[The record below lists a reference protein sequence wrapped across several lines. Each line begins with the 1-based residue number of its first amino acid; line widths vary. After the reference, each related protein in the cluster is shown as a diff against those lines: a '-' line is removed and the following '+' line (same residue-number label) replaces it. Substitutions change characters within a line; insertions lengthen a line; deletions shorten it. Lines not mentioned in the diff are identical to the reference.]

1 MTLHAGRYESLRA
14 IASGGMATV
23 YLGRALGAGG
33 FERLVALKMM
43 HPHIAAEPEFVAM
56 FLDEAR
62 LAARVRH
69 PNVVATF
76 DLVEDPLCLVMEYIE
91 GPSLHLLLRTCAR
104 AKRPVPLGIALRIFL
119 DVLAGLH
126 AAHELTGSDGEPLH
140 LVHRDVSPQNVL
152 VGVDGVARITDFGVA
167 RAETRLMSTRGN
179 ALKGKLAYMAP
190 EQIRAQQVDRRSD
203 VYSAGVVLWE
213 MLTEER
219 LFKAD
224 NDGALIAQ
232 ILQGPPT
239 GPRGVMPS
247 VPAAIDL
254 ICLRALS
261 ADPNGRFPTAAAF
274 AEALEEAAAQT
285 PGLAVSSPRAV
296 EALIKEVGLRGAPDG
311 LGGPISARGGPASG
325 SGPRSARSP
334 LSQRAPRSEP
344 LPVSQRAPWSEP
356 LPFSQ
361 RAPRSEPLP
370 FSQRAPRSEPLPFSQ
385 RAPRSDTA
393 VGAAADLSGAD
404 ASASALGA
412 VVSEAVARRRQHIVR
427 RGVIA
432 SLFAGALTAGVAVFF
447 VASERTPAALEAAE
461 SVAAPTLPSLL
472 PAPVADD
479 APTPAAA
486 PAQPDGAVAQPGGAA
501 AQPDAAVAQPDAAVA
516 QPGGAAAQ
524 PDAAVAQ
531 PDEAVAQ
538 PGAPTQAP
546 ALVHAAQGS
555 ARDGAAQ
562 KLGATGTARAPLPS
576 KVVQGAVPVRAAQGP
591 APTASRAAAP
601 RPVQRATPP
610 PSQPRTGRPNT
621 RTTSGSKVPAPK
633 PTVRSSA
640 APRAT
645 TKAPEPK
652 RTAPPRATSRTPY
665 KPSGL

>member
-23 YLGRALGAGG
+23 YLGRAVGAGG

-76 DLVEDPLCLVMEYIE
+76 DLVEDPLFLVMEYIE

-152 VGVDGVARITDFGVA
+152 VGIDGVARITDFGVA
-167 RAETRLMSTRGN
+167 RAETRLMSTQGN

-224 NDGALIAQ
+224 NDGALIAH

-239 GPRGVMPS
+239 GPRGVVPS
-247 VPAAIDL
+247 VPAAIDR

-261 ADPNGRFPTAAAF
+261 TDPDDRFPTAAAF

-296 EALIKEVGLRGAPDG
+296 EALIKEVGLRGSPDG
-311 LGGPISARGGPASG
+311 LGPPSVRNGPASG
-325 SGPRSARSP
+325 SGPRSVRSP
-334 LSQRAPRSEP
+334 LSQRSPRSEP
-344 LPVSQRAPWSEP
+344 LPLSQRSPGSEP
-356 LPFSQ
+356 LPLSQ
-361 RAPRSEPLP
+361 RSPGSEPLPLGPRAPRS
-370 FSQRAPRSEPLPFSQ
+370 QQ
-385 RAPRSDTA
+385 G
-393 VGAAADLSGAD
+393 VDLSGTD
-404 ASASALGA
+404 SAQGLGA
-412 VVSEAVARRRQHIVR
+412 VVSEAVSRRQHIVR
-427 RGVIA
+427 RSVIA
-432 SLFAGALTAGVAVFF
+432 SLCAVALATGVGVFF
-447 VASERTPAALEAAE
+447 AVGEREPAAQEVAE
-461 SVAAPTLPSLL
+461 SVAVSPSSPLL
-472 PAPVADD
+472 PAAVADS
-479 APTPAAA
+479 APAQVAAVEHPGAPAQGPAVDGPAPDPAPGGSAQGIGSAGAVGAPLPAGAAHAPLPARAA
-486 PAQPDGAVAQPGGAA
+486 PAP
-501 AQPDAAVAQPDAAVA
+501 
-516 QPGGAAAQ
+516 
-524 PDAAVAQ
+524 
-531 PDEAVAQ
+531 
-538 PGAPTQAP
+538 
-546 ALVHAAQGS
+546 
-555 ARDGAAQ
+555 
-562 KLGATGTARAPLPS
+562 
-576 KVVQGAVPVRAAQGP
+576 VPVRAAQGVYPARAAHAP
-591 APTASRAAAP
+591 APTANRASGAVP
-601 RPVQRATPP
+601 RPGQRATPP
-610 PSQPRTGRPNT
+610 AAKPKPSRSDPRTA
-621 RTTSGSKVPAPK
+621 SGSASSTAK
-633 PTVRSSA
+633 PPPRSSA
-640 APRAT
+640 ARGAT
-645 TKAPEPK
+645 PKAPDPK
-652 RTAPPRATSRTPY
+652 RSAPRTTSRTPF
-665 KPSGL
+665 KPTGL

>member
-23 YLGRALGAGG
+23 YLGRAVGAGG

-76 DLVEDPLCLVMEYIE
+76 DLVEDPLFLVMEYIE

-152 VGVDGVARITDFGVA
+152 VGIDGVARITDFGVA
-167 RAETRLMSTRGN
+167 RAETRLMSTQGN

-224 NDGALIAQ
+224 NDGALIAH

-239 GPRGVMPS
+239 GPRGVVPS
-247 VPAAIDL
+247 VPAAIDR

-261 ADPNGRFPTAAAF
+261 TDPDDRFPTAAAF

-296 EALIKEVGLRGAPDG
+296 EALIKEVGLRGSPDG
-311 LGGPISARGGPASG
+311 LGPPSARNGPASG
-325 SGPRSARSP
+325 SGPRSVRSPLSQRSPRSEPLP

-344 LPVSQRAPWSEP
+344 LPLSQRSPGSEP
-356 LPFSQ
+356 LPLSH
-361 RAPRSEPLP
+361 RAPRS
-370 FSQRAPRSEPLPFSQ
+370 QQ
-385 RAPRSDTA
+385 G
-393 VGAAADLSGAD
+393 VGAAADLSGTD
-404 ASASALGA
+404 SAQGLGA
-412 VVSEAVARRRQHIVR
+412 VVSEAVFRRQHIVR
-427 RGVIA
+427 RSVIA
-432 SLFAGALTAGVAVFF
+432 SLCAVALAIGVGVFF
-447 VASERTPAALEAAE
+447 AVGEREPAAQEVAE
-461 SVAAPTLPSLL
+461 SVAASPSSPLL
-472 PAPVADD
+472 PAAVADSAPAQVAAVAHPGAPAQGPALD
-479 APTPAAA
+479 APAQAPAPGGSAQGVGPAGAA
-486 PAQPDGAVAQPGGAA
+486 PAPHLA
-501 AQPDAAVAQPDAAVA
+501 
-516 QPGGAAAQ
+516 
-524 PDAAVAQ
+524 
-531 PDEAVAQ
+531 
-538 PGAPTQAP
+538 
-546 ALVHAAQGS
+546 
-555 ARDGAAQ
+555 GAAQ
-562 KLGATGTARAPLPS
+562 APLP
-576 KVVQGAVPVRAAQGP
+576 ARAAPAPVPVRAAQGVYPARAAHAP
-591 APTASRAAAP
+591 APTANRAAP
-601 RPVQRATPP
+601 RPGQRATPP
-610 PSQPRTGRPNT
+610 AATPKPSRSAPRPASGSASSTAKPPPRPAAARGATPKAPDPKRSAPRT
-621 RTTSGSKVPAPK
+621 
-633 PTVRSSA
+633 
-640 APRAT
+640 
-645 TKAPEPK
+645 
-652 RTAPPRATSRTPY
+652 TSRTPF
-665 KPSGL
+665 KPAGL

>member
-23 YLGRALGAGG
+23 YLGRAVGAGG

-76 DLVEDPLCLVMEYIE
+76 DLVEDPLFLVMEYIE

-152 VGVDGVARITDFGVA
+152 VGIDGVARITDFGVA
-167 RAETRLMSTRGN
+167 RAETRLMSTQGN

-224 NDGALIAQ
+224 NDGALIAH

-239 GPRGVMPS
+239 GPRGVVPS
-247 VPAAIDL
+247 VPAAIDR

-261 ADPNGRFPTAAAF
+261 TDPDDRFPTAAAF
-274 AEALEEAAAQT
+274 AEALEEAAAHA

-296 EALIKEVGLRGAPDG
+296 EALIKEVGLRGSPDG
-311 LGGPISARGGPASG
+311 LGPPSARNGPASG
-325 SGPRSARSP
+325 SGPRSVRSP
-334 LSQRAPRSEP
+334 LSQRSPKSEP
-344 LPVSQRAPWSEP
+344 LPLSQRSPGSEP
-356 LPFSQ
+356 LPLSH
-361 RAPRSEPLP
+361 RAPRS
-370 FSQRAPRSEPLPFSQ
+370 QQ
-385 RAPRSDTA
+385 GG
-393 VGAAADLSGAD
+393 GAAADLLGTD
-404 ASASALGA
+404 SAQGLGA
-412 VVSEAVARRRQHIVR
+412 VVSEAVFRRQHIVR
-427 RGVIA
+427 RSVIA
-432 SLFAGALTAGVAVFF
+432 SLCAVALAIGVGVFF
-447 VASERTPAALEAAE
+447 AVGEREPVAQEVTESAAA
-461 SVAAPTLPSLL
+461 SPSSPLL
-472 PAPVADD
+472 PAAVADSAPAQVD
-479 APTPAAA
+479 ALAHSSAPAHGPALDVPAQGPAPGGSAQDLAPAGSAHAPLPARAA
-486 PAQPDGAVAQPGGAA
+486 PAP
-501 AQPDAAVAQPDAAVA
+501 
-516 QPGGAAAQ
+516 
-524 PDAAVAQ
+524 
-531 PDEAVAQ
+531 
-538 PGAPTQAP
+538 
-546 ALVHAAQGS
+546 
-555 ARDGAAQ
+555 
-562 KLGATGTARAPLPS
+562 
-576 KVVQGAVPVRAAQGP
+576 VPVRAAQGVVPARAAHAP
-591 APTASRAAAP
+591 APTANRAAP
-601 RPVQRATPP
+601 RPGQRATPP
-610 PSQPRTGRPNT
+610 AAKPKASRSDPRTASASAAPT
-621 RTTSGSKVPAPK
+621 AKPAL
-633 PTVRSSA
+633 RSSA
-640 APRAT
+640 ARGAT
-645 TKAPEPK
+645 PKAPDPK
-652 RTAPPRATSRTPY
+652 RSAPRTTF
-665 KPSGL
+665 KPTGL

>member
-23 YLGRALGAGG
+23 YLGRAVGAGG

-76 DLVEDPLCLVMEYIE
+76 DLVEDPLFLVMEYIE

-104 AKRPVPLGIALRIFL
+104 AKRPLPLGIALRIFL

-126 AAHELTGSDGEPLH
+126 AAHELTGSEGEPLH

-152 VGVDGVARITDFGVA
+152 VGIDGVSRITDFGVA

-190 EQIRAQQVDRRSD
+190 EQIRAQQIDRRSD

-239 GPRGVMPS
+239 GPRGVVPS

-254 ICLRALS
+254 ICLRALNT
-261 ADPNGRFPTAAAF
+261 DPNDRFPTAAAF

-296 EALIKEVGLRGAPDG
+296 EALIKEVGLRGSPEG
-311 LGGPISARGGPASG
+311 LGGPISARSGPASG
-325 SGPRSARSP
+325 TGPRSARSPLSQRSPRSEPLP

-344 LPVSQRAPWSEP
+344 LPLSQRAPGSEQG
-356 LPFSQ
+356 L
-361 RAPRSEPLP
+361 
-370 FSQRAPRSEPLPFSQ
+370 
-385 RAPRSDTA
+385 
-393 VGAAADLSGAD
+393 GAAPDISGAD

-412 VVSEAVARRRQHIVR
+412 VVSEAVARRQHIVR
-427 RGVIA
+427 RSVIA
-432 SLFAGALTAGVAVFF
+432 SLCAVALAVGVVVFF
-447 VASERTPAALEAAE
+447 VAGERAPAALEAE
-461 SVAAPTLPSLL
+461 SVAAPSILSAL
-472 PAPVADD
+472 PADEPDGA
-479 APTPAAA
+479 TGEAAA
-486 PAQPDGAVAQPGGAA
+486 PVQPGGPAQDPALVNA
-501 AQPDAAVAQPDAAVA
+501 AQGPALVNANAAQGPAL
-516 QPGGAAAQ
+516 GGAAQ
-524 PDAAVAQ
+524 D
-531 PDEAVAQ
+531 
-538 PGAPTQAP
+538 PGPAP
-546 ALVHAAQGS
+546 
-555 ARDGAAQ
+555 
-562 KLGATGTARAPLPS
+562 RAPLPG
-576 KVVQGAVPVRAAQGP
+576 KAAQGPTPGRAVQGP
-591 APTASRAAAP
+591 APTAQRAASAAP
-601 RPVQRATPP
+601 RPAQRATPP
-610 PSQPRTGRPNT
+610 AAKSKAGRSDMRTA
-621 RTTSGSKVPAPK
+621 SGSTAPTTKPA
-633 PTVRSSA
+633 VRA
-640 APRAT
+640 AARGTT

-652 RTAPPRATSRTPY
+652 RTAPRTTSRTPY
-665 KPSGL
+665 KPTGL

>member
-261 ADPNGRFPTAAAF
+261 TDPNSRFPSAAAF
-274 AEALEEAAAQT
+274 AEALEDAAAQT

-296 EALIKEVGLRGAPDG
+296 EALIKEVGLRGSPDG

-325 SGPRSARSP
+325 SGPMSARSP

-344 LPVSQRAPWSEP
+344 LPVSQRAPRSEP
-356 LPFSQ
+356 LPVSQ

-370 FSQRAPRSEPLPFSQ
+370 VGQRAPRSEP
-385 RAPRSDTA
+385 AA
-393 VGAAADLSGAD
+393 AAAADLSGAD

-432 SLFAGALTAGVAVFF
+432 TLCAGALAAGVAVFF
-447 VASERTPAALEAAE
+447 VASERAPAALQAAE
-461 SVAAPTLPSLL
+461 SVAAPALPSLL
-472 PAPVADD
+472 PAPAADG
-479 APTPAAA
+479 APALAAA
-486 PAQPDGAVAQPGGAA
+486 PAADGAPALAAQPGG
-501 AQPDAAVAQPDAAVA
+501 
-516 QPGGAAAQ
+516 G
-524 PDAAVAQ
+524 
-531 PDEAVAQ
+531 VAQ
-538 PGAPTQAP
+538 PGAPAQTP

-555 ARDGAAQ
+555 ALDGAPQ
-562 KLGATGTARAPLPS
+562 NLGPAGAARAPLPGRA
-576 KVVQGAVPVRAAQGP
+576 VQGALPVRAAQGP
-591 APTASRAAAP
+591 APTANRAATTAP
-601 RPVQRATPP
+601 RPAKRATPP
-610 PSQPRTGRPNT
+610 ATQPRTTGRSDV
-621 RTTSGSKVPAPK
+621 RTASGSKVPAPK

-652 RTAPPRATSRTPY
+652 RTAPRTTSRTPY

>member
-23 YLGRALGAGG
+23 YLGRAVGAGG

-76 DLVEDPLCLVMEYIE
+76 DLVEDPLFLVMEYIE

-104 AKRPVPLGIALRIFL
+104 AKRPLPLGIALRIFL

-126 AAHELTGSDGEPLH
+126 AAHELTGSEGEPLH

-152 VGVDGVARITDFGVA
+152 VGIDGVSRITDFGVA

-190 EQIRAQQVDRRSD
+190 EQIRAQQIDRRSD

-239 GPRGVMPS
+239 GPRGVVPS

-254 ICLRALS
+254 ICLRALNT
-261 ADPNGRFPTAAAF
+261 DPNDRFPTAAAF

-296 EALIKEVGLRGAPDG
+296 EALIKEVGLRGSPEG
-311 LGGPISARGGPASG
+311 LGGPTSARSGPASG
-325 SGPRSARSP
+325 SGPMSARSPLSQRSPRSEPLP

-344 LPVSQRAPWSEP
+344 LP
-356 LPFSQ
+356 LSQ
-361 RAPRSEPLP
+361 RAPRSEQGL
-370 FSQRAPRSEPLPFSQ
+370 
-385 RAPRSDTA
+385 
-393 VGAAADLSGAD
+393 GAAPDISGAD

-412 VVSEAVARRRQHIVR
+412 VVSEAVARRQHIVR
-427 RGVIA
+427 RSVIA
-432 SLFAGALTAGVAVFF
+432 TLCAVALAVGVVVFF
-447 VASERTPAALEAAE
+447 VAGERAPAGLQAE
-461 SVAAPTLPSLL
+461 SVAAPSILSAL
-472 PAPVADD
+472 PAAEADS
-479 APTPAAA
+479 ATGEAAA
-486 PAQPDGAVAQPGGAA
+486 PAQPGGPAQGPALVNAGAA
-501 AQPDAAVAQPDAAVA
+501 
-516 QPGGAAAQ
+516 
-524 PDAAVAQ
+524 
-531 PDEAVAQ
+531 
-538 PGAPTQAP
+538 QAP
-546 ALVHAAQGS
+546 ALVNAAQG
-555 ARDGAAQ
+555 AALVNANAAQGPALGGAAPDP
-562 KLGATGTARAPLPS
+562 GPAPRLPG
-576 KVVQGAVPVRAAQGP
+576 KAVQGP
-591 APTASRAAAP
+591 APTAHRAASAAP
-601 RPVQRATPP
+601 RPAQRATPP
-610 PSQPRTGRPNT
+610 TAKPKAGRPDM
-621 RTTSGSKVPAPK
+621 RTASGSTAPTTKPAA
-633 PTVRSSA
+633 RA
-640 APRAT
+640 AARGAT

-652 RTAPPRATSRTPY
+652 RTAPRTTSRTPY

>member
-261 ADPNGRFPTAAAF
+261 TDPNGRFPSAAAF
-274 AEALEEAAAQT
+274 AEALEDAAAQT

-296 EALIKEVGLRGAPDG
+296 EALIKEVGLRGPPDG

-325 SGPRSARSP
+325 SGPRTARSP

-344 LPVSQRAPWSEP
+344 LPVT
-356 LPFSQ
+356 Q

-370 FSQRAPRSEPLPFSQ
+370 VTQRAPRSEPLPVTQ
-385 RAPRSDTA
+385 RAPRSEQA
-393 VGAAADLSGAD
+393 AGAAADLSGAD

-432 SLFAGALTAGVAVFF
+432 SLCAGALAGGVGVFF
-447 VASERTPAALEAAE
+447 VASERAPAALQAAE

-472 PAPVADD
+472 PAPAADG
-479 APTPAAA
+479 APAQTAAPARAAAPAQATAPAQAAA
-486 PAQPDGAVAQPGGAA
+486 PAQP
-501 AQPDAAVAQPDAAVA
+501 
-516 QPGGAAAQ
+516 
-524 PDAAVAQ
+524 
-531 PDEAVAQ
+531 
-538 PGAPTQAP
+538 GAPAQAP
-546 ALVHAAQGS
+546 ALLHAAQGS
-555 ARDGAAQ
+555 ALDGAPQNPGPA
-562 KLGATGTARAPLPS
+562 GAARAPLPGRA
-576 KVVQGAVPVRAAQGP
+576 VQGAVPVRAAQGP
-591 APTASRAAAP
+591 APTANRAATAAP

-610 PSQPRTGRPNT
+610 ATQPRTSRPDV
-621 RTTSGSKVPAPK
+621 RTASGSKVPAPK

-652 RTAPPRATSRTPY
+652 RTSPRTTSRTPY

>member
-23 YLGRALGAGG
+23 YLGRAVGAGG

-76 DLVEDPLCLVMEYIE
+76 DLVEDPLFLVMEYIE

-152 VGVDGVARITDFGVA
+152 VGIDGVARITDFGVA
-167 RAETRLMSTRGN
+167 RAETRLMSTQGN

-224 NDGALIAQ
+224 NDGALIAH

-239 GPRGVMPS
+239 GPRGVVPS
-247 VPAAIDL
+247 VPAAIDR

-261 ADPNGRFPTAAAF
+261 TDPDDRFPTAAAF

-296 EALIKEVGLRGAPDG
+296 EALIKEVGLRGSPDG
-311 LGGPISARGGPASG
+311 LGPPSARNGPASG
-325 SGPRSARSP
+325 SGPRSVRSP
-334 LSQRAPRSEP
+334 LSQRSPGSEP
-344 LPVSQRAPWSEP
+344 LPLSQRSPGSEP
-356 LPFSQ
+356 LPLSH
-361 RAPRSEPLP
+361 RAPRS
-370 FSQRAPRSEPLPFSQ
+370 QRG
-385 RAPRSDTA
+385 
-393 VGAAADLSGAD
+393 VGAAADLSGTD
-404 ASASALGA
+404 SAQGLGA
-412 VVSEAVARRRQHIVR
+412 VVSEAVFRRQHIVR
-427 RGVIA
+427 RSVIA
-432 SLFAGALTAGVAVFF
+432 SLCAVALAIGVGVFF
-447 VASERTPAALEAAE
+447 AVGEREPVVQEVAE
-461 SVAAPTLPSLL
+461 SVAASPSSPLL
-472 PAPVADD
+472 PAAVADS
-479 APTPAAA
+479 APAQVAAVAHPAA
-486 PAQPDGAVAQPGGAA
+486 PAQGPALDAPAQDPAPGGS
-501 AQPDAAVAQPDAAVA
+501 AQGIGPA
-516 QPGGAAAQ
+516 GAA
-524 PDAAVAQ
+524 
-531 PDEAVAQ
+531 
-538 PGAPTQAP
+538 
-546 ALVHAAQGS
+546 H
-555 ARDGAAQ
+555 
-562 KLGATGTARAPLPS
+562 APLPA
-576 KVVQGAVPVRAAQGP
+576 GATPAPLPAGAAPAPLPARAASAPVPVRASQGVYPVRAAHAP
-591 APTASRAAAP
+591 APTANRAAP
-601 RPVQRATPP
+601 RPGQRATPP
-610 PSQPRTGRPNT
+610 AAKPKPSRSDPRTA
-621 RTTSGSKVPAPK
+621 SGSASSTAKPPPRPAAARGATPK
-633 PTVRSSA
+633 APDPKRN
-640 APRAT
+640 APRT
-645 TKAPEPK
+645 
-652 RTAPPRATSRTPY
+652 TSRTPF
-665 KPSGL
+665 KPTGL

>member
-23 YLGRALGAGG
+23 YLGRAVGAGG

-76 DLVEDPLCLVMEYIE
+76 DLVEDPLFLVMEYIE

-152 VGVDGVARITDFGVA
+152 VGIDGVARITDFGVA
-167 RAETRLMSTRGN
+167 RAETRLMSTQGN

-224 NDGALIAQ
+224 NDGALIAH

-239 GPRGVMPS
+239 GPRGVVPS
-247 VPAAIDL
+247 VPAAIDR

-261 ADPNGRFPTAAAF
+261 TDPDDRFPTAAAF

-296 EALIKEVGLRGAPDG
+296 EALIKEVGLRGSPDG
-311 LGGPISARGGPASG
+311 LGPPSARNGPASG
-325 SGPRSARSP
+325 SGPRSVRSP
-334 LSQRAPRSEP
+334 LSQRSPRSEP
-344 LPVSQRAPWSEP
+344 LPLSQRSPGSEP
-356 LPFSQ
+356 LPLSH
-361 RAPRSEPLP
+361 RAPRS
-370 FSQRAPRSEPLPFSQ
+370 QQ
-385 RAPRSDTA
+385 G
-393 VGAAADLSGAD
+393 VGAAADLSGTD
-404 ASASALGA
+404 SAQGLGA
-412 VVSEAVARRRQHIVR
+412 VVSEAVSRRQHIVR

-432 SLFAGALTAGVAVFF
+432 SLCAVALAIGVGVFF
-447 VASERTPAALEAAE
+447 AVGEREPVAEQVAE
-461 SVAAPTLPSLL
+461 SVAASPSSPLL
-472 PAPVADD
+472 PAAVVDSAPAQVAAVAHPG
-479 APTPAAA
+479 APAQGPAVDGPAPDPAPAGSAQGIGSAGAAHAPLPAGATNAPLPARAA
-486 PAQPDGAVAQPGGAA
+486 PAP
-501 AQPDAAVAQPDAAVA
+501 
-516 QPGGAAAQ
+516 
-524 PDAAVAQ
+524 
-531 PDEAVAQ
+531 
-538 PGAPTQAP
+538 
-546 ALVHAAQGS
+546 
-555 ARDGAAQ
+555 
-562 KLGATGTARAPLPS
+562 
-576 KVVQGAVPVRAAQGP
+576 VPVRAAQGVYPARAAHAP
-591 APTASRAAAP
+591 APTANRAAP
-601 RPVQRATPP
+601 RPGQRATPP
-610 PSQPRTGRPNT
+610 AAKPKPSRSDPRTA
-621 RTTSGSKVPAPK
+621 SGSASSTAK
-633 PTVRSSA
+633 PPPRSSA
-640 APRAT
+640 ARGAT
-645 TKAPEPK
+645 PKAPDPK
-652 RTAPPRATSRTPY
+652 RSAPRTTSRTPF

>member
-23 YLGRALGAGG
+23 YLGRAVGAGG

-76 DLVEDPLCLVMEYIE
+76 DLVEDPLFLVMEYIE

-152 VGVDGVARITDFGVA
+152 VGIDGVARITDFGVA
-167 RAETRLMSTRGN
+167 RAETRLMSTQGN

-224 NDGALIAQ
+224 NDGALIAH

-247 VPAAIDL
+247 VPAAIDR

-261 ADPNGRFPTAAAF
+261 TDPDDRFPTAAAF

-296 EALIKEVGLRGAPDG
+296 EALIKEVGLRGSPDG
-311 LGGPISARGGPASG
+311 LGPPSARNGPASG
-325 SGPRSARSP
+325 SGPRSVRSP
-334 LSQRAPRSEP
+334 LSQRSPRSEP
-344 LPVSQRAPWSEP
+344 LPLSQRSPGSEP
-356 LPFSQ
+356 LPLSH
-361 RAPRSEPLP
+361 RAPRS
-370 FSQRAPRSEPLPFSQ
+370 QQ
-385 RAPRSDTA
+385 G
-393 VGAAADLSGAD
+393 VGAATDLSGTD
-404 ASASALGA
+404 SAQGLGA
-412 VVSEAVARRRQHIVR
+412 VVSEAVFRRQHIVR
-427 RGVIA
+427 RSVIA
-432 SLFAGALTAGVAVFF
+432 SLCAVALALGVGVFF
-447 VASERTPAALEAAE
+447 AVGEREPVAQEVAE
-461 SVAAPTLPSLL
+461 SGDASPSSPLL
-472 PAPVADD
+472 PAAVADS
-479 APTPAAA
+479 A
-486 PAQPDGAVAQPGGAA
+486 PAQV
-501 AQPDAAVAQPDAAVA
+501 AAVAHA
-516 QPGGAAAQ
+516 
-524 PDAAVAQ
+524 
-531 PDEAVAQ
+531 
-538 PGAPTQAP
+538 GAP
-546 ALVHAAQGS
+546 
-555 ARDGAAQ
+555 
-562 KLGATGTARAPLPS
+562 
-576 KVVQGAVPVRAAQGP
+576 AQGP
-591 APTASRAAAP
+591 ALEAP
-601 RPVQRATPP
+601 AQD
-610 PSQPRTGRPNT
+610 
-621 RTTSGSKVPAPK
+621 PAPGG
-633 PTVRSSA
+633 S
-640 APRAT
+640 
-645 TKAPEPK
+645 
-652 RTAPPRATSRTPY
+652 
-665 KPSGL
+665 

>member
-76 DLVEDPLCLVMEYIE
+76 DLVEDPLFLVMEYIE

-104 AKRPVPLGIALRIFL
+104 AKRPLPLGIALRIFL

-190 EQIRAQQVDRRSD
+190 EQIRAQQIDRRSD

-239 GPRGVMPS
+239 GPRGVVPS

-254 ICLRALS
+254 ICLRALNT
-261 ADPNGRFPTAAAF
+261 DPNDRFPTAAAF

-311 LGGPISARGGPASG
+311 LGGPISARSGPASG

-334 LSQRAPRSEP
+334 LSQRSPRSEP
-344 LPVSQRAPWSEP
+344 LPG
-356 LPFSQ
+356 SQ

-370 FSQRAPRSEPLPFSQ
+370 GSQRAPRSQPV
-385 RAPRSDTA
+385 
-393 VGAAADLSGAD
+393 VGPAQDLSGAD

-427 RGVIA
+427 RSVIA
-432 SLFAGALTAGVAVFF
+432 SLCGAALAVGVGVFF
-447 VASERTPAALEAAE
+447 VASERGPAALQAEE
-461 SVAAPTLPSLL
+461 SVAAPPLYAAPS
-472 PAPVADD
+472 PAAVAGS
-479 APTPAAA
+479 APATAAA
-486 PAQPDGAVAQPGGAA
+486 PVQPGGAA
-501 AQPDAAVAQPDAAVA
+501 QGSALGDAA
-516 QPGGAAAQ
+516 
-524 PDAAVAQ
+524 
-531 PDEAVAQ
+531 
-538 PGAPTQAP
+538 QAP
-546 ALVHAAQGS
+546 ALGDAAQAPALG
-555 ARDGAAQ
+555 GAAQ
-562 KLGATGTARAPLPS
+562 APVPTGAAHAPLPS
-576 KVVQGAVPVRAAQGP
+576 RTVRGAAPVRAAQGP
-591 APTASRAAAP
+591 APTVNRAATAAP

-610 PSQPRTGRPNT
+610 AAKPRTGRSDV
-621 RTTSGSKVPAPK
+621 RTASGPTVQAPK

-652 RTAPPRATSRTPY
+652 RTAPRTTSRTPY

>member
-23 YLGRALGAGG
+23 YLGRAVGAGG

-76 DLVEDPLCLVMEYIE
+76 DLVEDPLFLVMEYIE

-104 AKRPVPLGIALRIFL
+104 AKRPLPLGIALRIFL

-126 AAHELTGSDGEPLH
+126 AAHELTGSEGEPLH

-152 VGVDGVARITDFGVA
+152 VGIDGVSRITDFGVA

-190 EQIRAQQVDRRSD
+190 EQIRAQQIDRRSD

-239 GPRGVMPS
+239 GPRGVVPS

-254 ICLRALS
+254 ICLRALNT
-261 ADPNGRFPTAAAF
+261 DPNDRFPTAAAF

-296 EALIKEVGLRGAPDG
+296 EALIKEVGLRGSPEG
-311 LGGPISARGGPASG
+311 LGGPTSARSGPASG

-334 LSQRAPRSEP
+334 LSQRSPRSEP
-344 LPVSQRAPWSEP
+344 LP
-356 LPFSQ
+356 LSQ

-370 FSQRAPRSEPLPFSQ
+370 LSQRAPRSEQGL
-385 RAPRSDTA
+385 
-393 VGAAADLSGAD
+393 GAAPDISGAD

-412 VVSEAVARRRQHIVR
+412 VVSEAVARRQHIVR
-427 RGVIA
+427 RSVIA
-432 SLFAGALTAGVAVFF
+432 TLCAVALAVGVVVFF
-447 VASERTPAALEAAE
+447 VAGERAPAALQAE
-461 SVAAPTLPSLL
+461 SVAAPSILSAL
-472 PAPVADD
+472 PAAEADS
-479 APTPAAA
+479 ATGEAAA
-486 PAQPDGAVAQPGGAA
+486 PVQPGGRV
-501 AQPDAAVAQPDAAVA
+501 Q
-516 QPGGAAAQ
+516 G
-524 PDAAVAQ
+524 
-531 PDEAVAQ
+531 
-538 PGAPTQAP
+538 P
-546 ALVHAAQGS
+546 ALVNASAAQDPALANA
-555 ARDGAAQ
+555 ARGAA
-562 KLGATGTARAPLPS
+562 LVDAN
-576 KVVQGAVPVRAAQGP
+576 AAQGP
-591 APTASRAAAP
+591 APGGAAPDPGPAPRAPLPGKAVQGPAPTAHRAASAAP
-601 RPVQRATPP
+601 RPAQRATPP
-610 PSQPRTGRPNT
+610 TAKPKAGRPDM
-621 RTTSGSKVPAPK
+621 RAASGSTAPTTKPAA
-633 PTVRSSA
+633 RA
-640 APRAT
+640 AARGAT

-652 RTAPPRATSRTPY
+652 RTAPRTTSRTPY
-665 KPSGL
+665 KPTGL

>member
-23 YLGRALGAGG
+23 YLGRAIGAGG

-76 DLVEDPLCLVMEYIE
+76 DLVEDPLFLVMEYIE

-104 AKRPVPLGIALRIFL
+104 AKRPLPLGIALRIFL

-126 AAHELTGSDGEPLH
+126 AAHELTGSEGEPLH

-152 VGVDGVARITDFGVA
+152 VGIDGVSRITDFGVA

-190 EQIRAQQVDRRSD
+190 EQIRAQQIDRRSD

-247 VPAAIDL
+247 VPSAIDQ
-254 ICLRALS
+254 ICLRALNT
-261 ADPNGRFPTAAAF
+261 DPNARFPTAAAF
-274 AEALEEAAAQT
+274 SEALEEAAAQT

-296 EALIKEVGLRGAPDG
+296 EALIKEVGLRGSPEG

-334 LSQRAPRSEP
+334 LSQRSPRSEP
-344 LPVSQRAPWSEP
+344 LPLSQRAARSEPLPLSQRAPWSE
-356 LPFSQ
+356 Q
-361 RAPRSEPLP
+361 AP
-370 FSQRAPRSEPLPFSQ
+370 
-385 RAPRSDTA
+385 
-393 VGAAADLSGAD
+393 GAAPDISGAD

-412 VVSEAVARRRQHIVR
+412 VVSEAVARRQHIVR

-432 SLFAGALTAGVAVFF
+432 SLCAVALAVGVVVFF
-447 VASERTPAALEAAE
+447 VAGERAPAALETE
-461 SVAAPTLPSLL
+461 SVAAPSILSAL
-472 PAPVADD
+472 PAAEADS
-479 APTPAAA
+479 ATGEAAA
-486 PAQPDGAVAQPGGAA
+486 PAQPSGP
-501 AQPDAAVAQPDAAVA
+501 
-516 QPGGAAAQ
+516 
-524 PDAAVAQ
+524 
-531 PDEAVAQ
+531 
-538 PGAPTQAP
+538 
-546 ALVHAAQGS
+546 
-555 ARDGAAQ
+555 
-562 KLGATGTARAPLPS
+562 
-576 KVVQGAVPVRAAQGP
+576 AQGP
-591 APTASRAAAP
+591 ALGGAAP
-601 RPVQRATPP
+601 
-610 PSQPRTGRPNT
+610 
-621 RTTSGSKVPAPK
+621 AP
-633 PTVRSSA
+633 
-640 APRAT
+640 
-645 TKAPEPK
+645 
-652 RTAPPRATSRTPY
+652 
-665 KPSGL
+665 G

>member
-23 YLGRALGAGG
+23 YLGRSVGAGG

-76 DLVEDPLCLVMEYIE
+76 DLVEDPLFLVMEYIE

-104 AKRPVPLGIALRIFL
+104 AKRPLPLGIALRIFL

-126 AAHELTGSDGEPLH
+126 AAHELTGSEGEPLH

-152 VGVDGVARITDFGVA
+152 VGIDGVSRITDFGVA

-190 EQIRAQQVDRRSD
+190 EQIRAQQIDRRSD

-247 VPAAIDL
+247 VPSAIDQ
-254 ICLRALS
+254 ICLRALNT
-261 ADPNGRFPTAAAF
+261 DPNARFPTAAAF
-274 AEALEEAAAQT
+274 AEELEEAAAQT

-296 EALIKEVGLRGAPDG
+296 EALIKEVGLRGSPEG

-334 LSQRAPRSEP
+334 LSQRSPRSEP
-344 LPVSQRAPWSEP
+344 LP
-356 LPFSQ
+356 LSQ

-370 FSQRAPRSEPLPFSQ
+370 LSQRAPWSEQ
-385 RAPRSDTA
+385 AP
-393 VGAAADLSGAD
+393 GAAPDISGAD

-412 VVSEAVARRRQHIVR
+412 VVSEAVARRQHIVR
-427 RGVIA
+427 RSVIA
-432 SLFAGALTAGVAVFF
+432 SLCAVALAVGVVVFF
-447 VASERTPAALEAAE
+447 VAGERAPAALEAE
-461 SVAAPTLPSLL
+461 SVAAPSILSAL
-472 PAPVADD
+472 PAAEADS
-479 APTPAAA
+479 ATGEAAA
-486 PAQPDGAVAQPGGAA
+486 PAQPGGPAQGPAVAGAAQGAALANAAQGPALGGAA
-501 AQPDAAVAQPDAAVA
+501 PA
-516 QPGGAAAQ
+516 PG
-524 PDAAVAQ
+524 P
-531 PDEAVAQ
+531 
-538 PGAPTQAP
+538 AP
-546 ALVHAAQGS
+546 
-555 ARDGAAQ
+555 
-562 KLGATGTARAPLPS
+562 RAPIPV
-576 KVVQGAVPVRAAQGP
+576 KAVQGP
-591 APTASRAAAP
+591 APTAQRAASAAP
-601 RPVQRATPP
+601 RPAQRTTPP
-610 PSQPRTGRPNT
+610 VAKSKAGRSDMRTA
-621 RTTSGSKVPAPK
+621 SGAMAPTAKPA
-633 PTVRSSA
+633 VRSSA
-640 APRAT
+640 ARGAT
-645 TKAPEPK
+645 TKTPEPK
-652 RTAPPRATSRTPY
+652 RTAPRTTSRTPY
-665 KPSGL
+665 KPTGL

>member
-23 YLGRALGAGG
+23 YLGRAVGAGG

-76 DLVEDPLCLVMEYIE
+76 DLVEDPLFLVMEYIE

-104 AKRPVPLGIALRIFL
+104 AKRPLPLGIALRIFL

-126 AAHELTGSDGEPLH
+126 AAHELTGSEGEPLH

-152 VGVDGVARITDFGVA
+152 VGIDGVSRITDFGVA

-190 EQIRAQQVDRRSD
+190 EQIRAQQIDRRSD

-239 GPRGVMPS
+239 GPRGVVPS

-254 ICLRALS
+254 ICLRALNT
-261 ADPNGRFPTAAAF
+261 DPNGRFPTAAAF

-296 EALIKEVGLRGAPDG
+296 EALIKEVGLRGSPEG
-311 LGGPISARGGPASG
+311 LGGPTSARSGPASG

-334 LSQRAPRSEP
+334 LSQRSPRSEP
-344 LPVSQRAPWSEP
+344 LP
-356 LPFSQ
+356 LSQ

-370 FSQRAPRSEPLPFSQ
+370 LSQRAPRSEQGL
-385 RAPRSDTA
+385 
-393 VGAAADLSGAD
+393 GAAPDISGAD

-412 VVSEAVARRRQHIVR
+412 VVSEAVARRQHIVR
-427 RGVIA
+427 RSVIA
-432 SLFAGALTAGVAVFF
+432 TLCAVALAVGVVVFF
-447 VASERTPAALEAAE
+447 VAGERAPAALQAE
-461 SVAAPTLPSLL
+461 SVAAPSILSAL
-472 PAPVADD
+472 PAADAD
-479 APTPAAA
+479 SATGEAAA
-486 PAQPDGAVAQPGGAA
+486 PAQPGGPAQGPALVNASAA
-501 AQPDAAVAQPDAAVA
+501 
-516 QPGGAAAQ
+516 
-524 PDAAVAQ
+524 
-531 PDEAVAQ
+531 
-538 PGAPTQAP
+538 QAP
-546 ALVHAAQGS
+546 ALVNAAQG
-555 ARDGAAQ
+555 AALVNANAAQAPALGGAAPDP
-562 KLGATGTARAPLPS
+562 GSAPRLPG
-576 KVVQGAVPVRAAQGP
+576 KAVQGP
-591 APTASRAAAP
+591 APTAHRAASAAP
-601 RPVQRATPP
+601 RPAQRATPP
-610 PSQPRTGRPNT
+610 TAKPKAGRPDM
-621 RTTSGSKVPAPK
+621 RTASGSMAPTTKPAA
-633 PTVRSSA
+633 RA
-640 APRAT
+640 AARGAT

-652 RTAPPRATSRTPY
+652 RTAPRTTSRTPY